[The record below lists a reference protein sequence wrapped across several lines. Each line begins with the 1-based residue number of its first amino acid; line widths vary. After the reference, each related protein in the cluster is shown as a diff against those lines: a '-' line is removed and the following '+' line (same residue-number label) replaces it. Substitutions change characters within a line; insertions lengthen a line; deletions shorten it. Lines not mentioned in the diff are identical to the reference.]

1 MRWGIRIRITALAA
15 AVVAVVLGITAVALV
30 NGQRR
35 ALTANLDDS
44 LGIAASEL
52 AEAHETG
59 SLPSLLPVRVD
70 EDAVLQVTSPDGTV
84 LAATPGH
91 ARIAL
96 LPPDGTGR
104 QIRTIELDP
113 SEPDYRLLSQRS
125 GDTVVHVAAPI
136 DDIDESVAAL
146 SLGLLVALPLV
157 VAALAALVWWLAGRT
172 LRPVQAIT
180 SEVADIRAESLDRR
194 VPVPLA
200 NDEIQ
205 GLARTMNDML
215 DRLQDAAQR
224 QQRFVADASHELRS
238 PLARIRTELE
248 VDARH
253 PETAD
258 LAATHRS
265 ILDET
270 RKLQTLIDDLLL
282 LARHDASTAPSRTSH
297 RLVPLDD
304 VVCDEANRTAATTT
318 VAIDTTAV
326 EAVTVTGDADHLARA
341 VRNLLDNAARYATSR
356 IGIAL
361 SETSGTVHLM
371 ISDDGPGID
380 PAHRHH
386 IFERFTRLDPA
397 RTRSGSASTGD
408 AEAAGG
414 TGLGLAIAHDIIR
427 AHGGT
432 ITLDG
437 GQQPGARFRIELP
450 AALPGPL
457 APT

>member
-44 LGIAASEL
+44 LGIAADEL
-52 AEAHETG
+52 AQAHQTG
-59 SLPSLLPVRVD
+59 RLPSLLPVRVD
-70 EDAVLQVTSPDGTV
+70 EDAVLQVTSADGTV

-91 ARIAL
+91 AQIAL
-96 LPPDGTGR
+96 LPPGTGR
-104 QIRTIELDP
+104 QIRTMELVA

-125 GDTVVHVAAPI
+125 GDTVVHVAAPT
-136 DDIDESVAAL
+136 DDIDESVATL
-146 SLGLLVALPLV
+146 TLGLAVALPLV
-157 VAALAALVWWLAGRT
+157 VGALAALVWWLVGRT

-180 SEVADIRAESLDRR
+180 SEVADIRADSLDRR

-282 LARHDASTAPSRTSH
+282 LARHDARTAPNRTTH

-304 VVCDEANRTAATTT
+304 VVRDEANRTAATTR
-318 VAIDTTAV
+318 VAIDTSAV
-326 EAVTVTGDADHLARA
+326 EAVTVTGEADHLARA
-341 VRNLLDNAARYATSR
+341 VRNLLDNAARFAASR
-356 IGIAL
+356 ISIAL
-361 SETSGTVHLM
+361 SETSGTVHLT

-408 AEAAGG
+408 PEAPGG
-414 TGLGLAIAHDIIR
+414 AGLGLAIAHDIIR

-432 ITLDG
+432 IALDG
-437 GQQPGARFRIELP
+437 DQRPGARFRIDLP
-450 AALPGPL
+450 ATPPGRL

>member
-15 AVVAVVLGITAVALV
+15 AAVAVVLGVAAVALV

-44 LGIAASEL
+44 LGIAADEL
-52 AEAHETG
+52 AQASQAGE
-59 SLPSLLPVRVD
+59 LPSVLPVRID
-70 EDAVLQVTSPDGTV
+70 DDAVLQVTSPDGTV

-96 LPPDGTGR
+96 LAPEGTGR
-104 QIRTIELDP
+104 KVRTVELAP

-125 GDTVVHVAAPI
+125 GETVVHVGAPT
-136 DDIDESVAAL
+136 DDIDESMAAL
-146 SLGLLVALPLV
+146 RLGLAVALPLV
-157 VAALAALVWWLAGRT
+157 VAALAALVWWLVGWT
-172 LRPVQAIT
+172 LRPVRAIT
-180 SEVADIRAESLDRR
+180 SEVADIRADSLDRR
-194 VPVPLA
+194 VPVTLA

-238 PLARIRTELE
+238 PLTRIRTELE

-258 LAATHRS
+258 LAATHHS

-270 RKLQTLIDDLLL
+270 RKLQALIDDLLL
-282 LARHDASTAPSRTSH
+282 LARHDASTTPNRSTH

-304 VVCDEANRTAATTT
+304 VVHDEASRTAATAT
-318 VAIDTTAV
+318 VAVDTTGV

-341 VRNLLDNAARYATSR
+341 VRNLLDNAARYAASR
-356 IGIAL
+356 ISIAL
-361 SETSGTVHLM
+361 SETGGTAHLS

-397 RTRSGSASTGD
+397 RARQGPASAGD
-408 AEAAGG
+408 AEAPGG
-414 TGLGLAIAHDIIR
+414 TGLGLAIAHDIVV

-432 ITLDG
+432 IALG
-437 GQQPGARFRIELP
+437 ENRQPGARFEIDLP
-450 AALPGPL
+450 AAGGHS
-457 APT
+457 